1 MSDEIRLPELVSEYA
16 KYYGVD
22 VPDAAHA
29 LHELI
34 GELHQ
39 EYKAQGR
46 FALPSHVFWVGRV
59 DSSRHS
65 IRKYKLFFEGVLNY
79 FYGLYGS
86 VSKEGFDLVTTYSE
100 SCRDTRDVP
109 AGLIFLSKKT
119 LAEWFGQAG
128 IEVPKYFLVEE
139 ASAKIEISNEGK
151 ASRAKEMA
159 SIGQI
164 ISGLVDLIKEVDRAH
179 TEQPVD
185 DKARMRADTIKLRA
199 ARLHDSSSI
208 YNLCTTILNLAD
220 AAEADMP
227 RSHKTLE
234 KYMDDSFRKG
244 TKKPR

>member
-1 MSDEIRLPELVSEYA
+1 
-16 KYYGVD
+16 
-22 VPDAAHA
+22 
-29 LHELI
+29 
-34 GELHQ
+34 
-39 EYKAQGR
+39 
-46 FALPSHVFWVGRV
+46 
-59 DSSRHS
+59 
-65 IRKYKLFFEGVLNY
+65 
-79 FYGLYGS
+79 
-86 VSKEGFDLVTTYSE
+86 
-100 SCRDTRDVP
+100 
-109 AGLIFLSKKT
+109 
-119 LAEWFGQAG
+119 
-128 IEVPKYFLVEE
+128 
-139 ASAKIEISNEGK
+139 
-151 ASRAKEMA
+151 MA

>member
-1 MSDEIRLPELVSEYA
+1 MSDEVRLPELVSEYA

-22 VPDAAHA
+22 VPDAAYA

-46 FALPSHVFWVGRV
+46 FALPSNVFWVGRV
-59 DSSRHS
+59 DSPRHS
-65 IRKYKLFFEGVLNY
+65 IRKYRLFFEGILNY
-79 FYGLYGS
+79 LDSLYDS
-86 VSKEGFDLVTTYSE
+86 VSKERLDLVTTYSE

-109 AGLIFLSKKT
+109 VGLIFLSKRT
-119 LAEWFGQAG
+119 LTECFEQAG
-128 IEVPKYFLVEE
+128 IEVPKYFLVDA
-139 ASAKIEISNEGK
+139 ASAKVDVNNEGK
-151 ASRAKEMA
+151 ASRTKEMA
-159 SIGQI
+159 SISKI
-164 ISGLVDLIKEVDRAH
+164 ISGLVDLIKEVDKAH

-199 ARLHDSSSI
+199 ARLHDSSSA
-208 YNLCTTILNLAD
+208 YNLCTTILYLAD

-234 KYMDDSFRKG
+234 KYMDASFSKG
-244 TKKPR
+244 AKKPR